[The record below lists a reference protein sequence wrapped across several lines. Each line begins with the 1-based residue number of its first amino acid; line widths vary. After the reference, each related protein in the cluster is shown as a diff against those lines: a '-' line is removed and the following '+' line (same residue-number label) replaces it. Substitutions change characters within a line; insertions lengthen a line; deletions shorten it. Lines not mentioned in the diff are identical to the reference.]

1 MRRIG
6 SRSQDGGNPAPTGE
20 VKEARSTRSPPAS
33 PLLLGKRSSLY
44 LLEDSVQPR
53 GLAPLAVDL
62 VQSRSDIRLLVGLE
76 EGLDGPLEDLTPG
89 QSEPTGEALGRLEE
103 RIGDGNRRLH
113 AGRVQPRL
121 YQCQALPASPRASR
135 GAPTTDQSVR
145 EAGLLR
151 PG

>member
-6 SRSQDGGNPAPTGE
+6 PRPRAGGTRPPPGE
-20 VKEARSTRSPPAS
+20 VKEAGPPRSPPAS
-33 PLLLGKRSSLY
+33 PLLLGKRSSLS

-113 AGRVQPRL
+113 AGRV
-121 YQCQALPASPRASR
+121 
-135 GAPTTDQSVR
+135 
-145 EAGLLR
+145 
-151 PG
+151 